1 MHSQRERDAERH
13 ASNAERRRYGLHVG
27 KPYQIAM
34 LSCRTDAV
42 YPWTEYTPLPELPE
56 VETVRRALQP
66 VMEGARFEKVVA
78 RRPDL
83 RAALPSRFAVRLRG
97 QTVVRL
103 GRRGKYLVADLSSGQ
118 TLLMHLGMSGSF
130 RIDMSRTSPVSHDHV
145 VFHMSSGAI
154 VTFNDPRRFGMMELV
169 ASRSLPEHRAFRLLG
184 PEPLTSEFDAVA
196 LARLA
201 RGRRTTLKAFLSD
214 QRLIAGLGNI
224 YASEALHYA
233 RLSPQRRA
241 STIATP
247 GGEPRDSAR
256 RLVAAIKKVLV
267 DALKRAERSGGEE
280 AGGEFRVYDHEGERC
295 LRRGCRGVVR
305 RIVQS
310 GRSTFYCP
318 VCQG

>member
-1 MHSQRERDAERH
+1 
-13 ASNAERRRYGLHVG
+13 
-27 KPYQIAM
+27 
-34 LSCRTDAV
+34 
-42 YPWTEYTPLPELPE
+42 
-56 VETVRRALQP
+56 
-66 VMEGARFEKVVA
+66 MEGARFEKVIA

-83 RAALPSRFAVRLRG
+83 RAALPSRFGARLRG

-130 RIDMSRTSPVSHDHV
+130 RIDMPGRSPVFGLHDHV
-145 VFHMSSGAI
+145 IFHMSSGAI

-169 ASRSLPEHRAFRLLG
+169 ASRAVSGHRVLRLLG
-184 PEPLTSEFDAVA
+184 VEPLTSDFDAA
-196 LARLA
+196 MLARLA
-201 RGRRTTLKAFLSD
+201 RGRKTTLKAFLSD

-233 RLSPQRRA
+233 RLSPRRRA

-247 GGEPRDSAR
+247 SGAARESAQ
-256 RLVAAIKKVLV
+256 RLVAGIKRVLS
-267 DALKRAERSGGEE
+267 DALERAEGADGENE
-280 AGGEFRVYDHEGERC
+280 GDEFQVYDREGEPC
-295 LRRGCRGVVR
+295 LRRGCRGAIK

-318 VCQG
+318 VCQV